1 LHLPRPV
8 VPAWRPRSQW
18 REPCGILTRF
28 PFHPPPGI
36 RGQGTE
42 EVKDREANQEYARG
56 DAVSRDA
63 FGVRRKIGPMSG
75 PIRLY
80 LVDAFTD
87 LAFSGNPAAVC
98 LLDSPRGDRWRQSLA
113 AEMCV
118 SETAYLERIAAGR
131 YGLRWFTPTVEVE
144 LCGHATLA
152 SAHALWREEGEQA
165 AALCF
170 ETRSGKL
177 SARRVGDSIELDL
190 PAEPARPAGEAPEL
204 LAALGVREAPLLR
217 NRMDFLLE
225 LESEAVAKVPGGLR
239 LPLLRARGGH
249 RRRSRHGGGPLRA
262 GSVLGRAARAQPD
275 ESKADLRPRRLARG
289 VRGRQ
294 SRAAFGSRRDG
305 ASGRARGRGRR
316 EINRRRGRF
325 SQGEGKAL
333 TPYRKSLTFYV
344 PGARTDRNVGSPRP
358 ARQMRR
364 SGARLR
370 GSAEKPRRFGAR
382 PSR

>member
-1 LHLPRPV
+1 
-8 VPAWRPRSQW
+8 
-18 REPCGILTRF
+18 
-28 PFHPPPGI
+28 
-36 RGQGTE
+36 
-42 EVKDREANQEYARG
+42 
-56 DAVSRDA
+56 
-63 FGVRRKIGPMSG
+63 MSG

-225 LESEAVAKVPGGLR
+225 LESEAAVRAVSPDFPRLRSATRPGRGVIVTARAEGGSRADFVSRYFAPAAGIDEDPVTGAAHCALGPYWAER
-239 LPLLRARGGH
+239 LGRNPMKARQISARGGSLEVFVDGN
-249 RRRSRHGGGPLRA
+249 R
-262 GSVLGRAARAQPD
+262 V
-275 ESKADLRPRRLARG
+275 RL
-289 VRGRQ
+289 
-294 SRAAFGSRRDG
+294 
-305 ASGRARGRGRR
+305 SGRAV
-316 EINRRRGRF
+316 
-325 SQGEGKAL
+325 
-333 TPYRKSLTFYV
+333 TV
-344 PGARTDRNVGSPRP
+344 
-358 ARQMRR
+358 
-364 SGARLR
+364 LR
-370 GSAEKPRRFGAR
+370 GELAGEAGGK
-382 PSR
+382 